1 MHALRGALI
10 GLFLVGCTHR
20 HDVRRLDRPE
30 AIPGA
35 LGQRVAAV
43 GVAAN
48 GKGGPRLVGD
58 AFDLWIDTEP
68 WPAHA
73 NGQRVEVVGV
83 LEERHDLPVFVPR
96 AGEPTIAGIPVPEG
110 TALHAASRRFVLTQ
124 PQWRVLR

>member
-10 GLFLVGCTHR
+10 GRFLVGCTHR

-35 LGQRVAAV
+35 LGQRV
-43 GVAAN
+43 
-48 GKGGPRLVGD
+48 
-58 AFDLWIDTEP
+58 
-68 WPAHA
+68 
-73 NGQRVEVVGV
+73 EVVGV
-83 LEERHDLPVFVPR
+83 LEERHDLPVFVLR